1 MASRFLTWYNRELGS
16 LRKRAS
22 VFAQQHPKVAG
33 RLRLTADAVDD
44 PHVERLIQGFAYSAA
59 RIRQKL
65 DDDFPEL
72 TETLLEALYPHYL
85 AQIPSMSILKFD
97 PSSQQDESITLL
109 RDMIVDSEPV
119 RGDVCRFTTTQ
130 ELKLSPLAVKD
141 CKLAQ
146 PPYVAPPVTDLT
158 PMSCLSISV
167 SATGPV
173 NSLAALDV
181 DRLTFFIKA
190 PFATGASLYELL
202 FNHTIGIAVG
212 RHREDKAALRLL
224 PSALKPIGFEHDK
237 RMLPYSKRSFPGF
250 RLLAEFFALPEK
262 FLFFELEGLKS
273 FLADMPGKE
282 FHIFFYLDTPAN
294 TLVSAVDQ
302 TSFDLH
308 CTPVINLFEQRAEP
322 ISVDHTQNEY
332 DLLPDARYNSSREI
346 YAIERV
352 DISDQKGQRK
362 EVPPFFGRKKQ
373 TNESQ
378 AAIYWQYKR
387 DLADDNKSFKA
398 KVRFVDMNLDP
409 VALEDHLVASVDTL
423 CINRGLPEL
432 LPFGGGQPHFKTQA
446 TISEIGK
453 INCLLPPTHAQRFE
467 SEGESYWKLISHL
480 SLNHL
485 PLTSGDPEILK
496 SMLRL
501 YDFRRAPEMRSMI
514 EAIVSVT
521 SKKAT
526 ARLSDGTIA
535 SGVDVTVEF
544 NDTLMDRGVA
554 YLFGSVLSHFFGL
567 YASINT
573 FSRLTVRLTGFALP
587 VVRFPPRTADEI
599 LL

>member
-1 MASRFLTWYNRELGS
+1 MANRFLAWYNRELGA

-22 VFAQQHPKVAG
+22 VFAHQHPKVAG
-33 RLRLTADAVDD
+33 RLRLTPEAVDD

-59 RIRQKL
+59 RVRQKL

-72 TETLLEALYPHYL
+72 TETLLESLYPHYL
-85 AQIPSMSILKFD
+85 AQIPSMSILKFN
-97 PSSQQDESITLL
+97 PSDQQDETIDLP
-109 RDMIVDSEPV
+109 RGMIVDSEPV
-119 RGDVCRFTTTQ
+119 RGDTCRFTTTQ
-130 ELKLSPLAVKD
+130 SLALSPVALTD

-146 PPYVAPPVTDLT
+146 PPYVAPPVPDLT
-158 PMSCLSISV
+158 PMSCLSFRIKT
-167 SATGPV
+167 TGPV
-173 NSLAALDV
+173 TTIAELDL
-181 DRLTFFIKA
+181 DALTFFIKA
-190 PFATGASLYELL
+190 PFITGAALYELL
-202 FNHTIGIAVG
+202 FNHTLGIAIG
-212 RHREDKAALRLL
+212 RHREDKAALRL
-224 PSALKPIGFEHDK
+224 PPNALKPLGFEHDR
-237 RMLPYSKRSFPGF
+237 RMLPYSNRSFPGF

-262 FLFFELEGLKS
+262 FLFFELKGLKS
-273 FLADMPGKE
+273 FLSGIKGNE

-294 TLVSAVDQ
+294 ALAKAVDL

-322 ISVDHTQNEY
+322 ISVNHTQNEY
-332 DLLPDARYNSSREI
+332 DLLPDARYNSTREI

-352 DISDQKGQRK
+352 NISDQKGNRK

-373 TNESQ
+373 SNEKN
-378 AAIYWQYKR
+378 ADMFWQYKR
-387 DLADDNKSFKA
+387 EIDDDSKSFKA
-398 KVRFVDMNLDP
+398 KIRFVDMNLDP
-409 VALEDHLVASVDTL
+409 TTPEDHLVASIDAL
-423 CINRGLPEL
+423 CLNRGLPEL
-432 LPFGGGQPHFKTQA
+432 LPFGGGQPYFGAQA
-446 TISEIGK
+446 KVGEIGK
-453 INCLLPPTHAQRFE
+453 ISCLLPPTHTHRFE

-501 YDFRRAPEMRSMI
+501 YDFRRSPEMRSMI
-514 EAIVSVT
+514 EAIASVT
-521 SKKAT
+521 SRKAT

-544 NDTLMDRGVA
+544 TDALMDRGQA

-573 FSRLTVRLTGFALP
+573 FSRLTVRLSGLALP
-587 VVRFPPRTADEI
+587 VVRFSPRTAEEV